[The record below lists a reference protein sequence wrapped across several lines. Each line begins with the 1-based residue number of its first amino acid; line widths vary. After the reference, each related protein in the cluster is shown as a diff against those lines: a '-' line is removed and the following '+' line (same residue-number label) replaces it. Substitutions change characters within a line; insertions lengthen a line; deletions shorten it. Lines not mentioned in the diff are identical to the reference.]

1 MILLS
6 TLDNLANSSYERRQ
20 QRIMKLRR
28 DFNDMKYITVDSV
41 VKLTGYTEATVIKW
55 AKDGN
60 IPLLIDNGTTVVP
73 VTDENRPTW
82 MGGS

>member
-6 TLDNLANSSYERRQ
+6 TLDNLANASYERRQ

-41 VKLTGYTEATVIKW
+41 VKL
-55 AKDGN
+55 KDGN
-60 IPLLIDNGTTVVP
+60 VPLLIDNGTTVVP